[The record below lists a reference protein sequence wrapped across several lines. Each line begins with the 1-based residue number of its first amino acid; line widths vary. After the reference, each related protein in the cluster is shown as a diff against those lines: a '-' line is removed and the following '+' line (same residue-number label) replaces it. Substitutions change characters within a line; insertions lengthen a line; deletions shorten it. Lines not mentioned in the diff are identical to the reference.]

1 MKLNDKDIANL
12 CKILRY
18 AQDAILNELNTGKNE
33 RTLILENLMTDAI
46 ILEDKLTK

>member
-1 MKLNDKDIANL
+1 MKLNDKDLAKL

-18 AQDAILNELNTGKNE
+18 AQDAILDELNTGKND
-33 RTLILENLMTDAI
+33 RTLMLETLMTDAI